1 MERIKERDDIMRDE
15 RSFERNNAEVNG
27 ENTIEGAG
35 RTIEDKTA
43 LSDFD
48 TIAES
53 ISNKIDEDAADV
65 MEEAIKEI
73 AADSAETG
81 AQGTANRASASA
93 NTDNS
98 YGTDAKRNFSGSED
112 TAMHNSANPGSRT
125 DKDGVSGT
133 MPPEQNNGNINAGGS
148 IPNSAV
154 NNGWNYNQQYYG
166 NAQGYMQQGQY
177 QQGYNYN
184 MPPYRQQNGYNGTQ
198 GAQPGGVY
206 NQQMYNM
213 PQNPYG
219 YGQYGYYAPPYYQ
232 QNVPGGGYNNYG
244 QYPQRPPQNGMN
256 NGQAAP
262 YGANNPQAQTS
273 GKNSSGNGMTGGAG
287 QANQNGQ
294 YSPNYQQSGWYNN
307 YGGYN
312 QNVPP
317 YYGYQYPY
325 QPYGNY
331 NQAYGAGYNAN
342 AARAASANR
351 TIAQRGKVKKQKPK
365 NVGLRV
371 FVCILAVVI
380 LAGITLTGAY
390 FVLSPIDEN
399 VLDNPPVS
407 SYSTGSSRIEASAPS
422 DFSGGQSVDVPIN
435 SLPEAEQMSTSEI
448 AEKIMPSVVG
458 IVTYS
463 PDSAS
468 ATSLATGIII
478 TEDGYIATNDH
489 IYDGIPNA
497 EFVVITSDNKRYDAD
512 FVAGDSRSDLAVLK
526 MKNASGLKCAEFG
539 DSDNVKVGEE
549 VVVIGNPY
557 SMTLSGSVTKGI
569 ISATNRRIT
578 GNSTYTMKLIQ
589 TDAAI
594 NPGNSGGPLV
604 NSYGQII
611 GINSSKIQQTGY
623 EGIGFA
629 IPSATVKT
637 TVESLIEHGYVVDRA
652 KLGITFQVIDFLAA
666 ERNNLPQGL
675 YVLSVSQESGLSEKI
690 YESEII
696 THLDGV
702 SLSETVDF
710 MDIIEAKKP
719 GDTLTIRVYNSST
732 NMYRDVEAVLT
743 EDRGTSSYKSTY

>member
-1 MERIKERDDIMRDE
+1 MERIKERDDIMHDE
-15 RSFERNNAEVNG
+15 KSFERENAEVNG
-27 ENTIEGAG
+27 ENMMEGAG
-35 RTIEDKTA
+35 ETIEDKTDVP
-43 LSDFD
+43 DFD
-48 TIAES
+48 AIAES

-73 AADSAETG
+73 AVDSAESN
-81 AQGTANRASASA
+81 QSDTANRAFASESTA
-93 NTDNS
+93 DVYST
-98 YGTDAKRNFSGSED
+98 GTKRAFSDSKNPD
-112 TAMHNSANPGSRT
+112 IYNSANPGSRA
-125 DKDGVSGT
+125 DKSDMHGT
-133 MPPEQNNGNINAGGS
+133 MPMGQNSGNINAYGS
-148 IPNSAV
+148 VPNSAV
-154 NNGWNYNQQYYG
+154 RSGWNYNQQYYG
-166 NAQGYMQQGQY
+166 NGPGHIQQGQY

-184 MPPYRQQNGYNGTQ
+184 VPPYGQHNGYNGTQ
-198 GAQPGGVY
+198 GAQSGGVY

-213 PQNPYG
+213 PQNQYG

-232 QNVPGGGYNNYG
+232 QNMPDGYNNYG
-244 QYPQRPPQNGMN
+244 QYIQRPPQNAMN
-256 NGQAAP
+256 NGPAVP
-262 YGANNPQAQTS
+262 YSVNNPQGQTS
-273 GKNSSGNGMTGGAG
+273 GKNSYGNGTATGAG

-325 QPYGNY
+325 QQYGNY
-331 NQAYGAGYNAN
+331 NQACGAGYNSDAVRP
-342 AARAASANR
+342 APSNR
-351 TIAQRGKVKKQKPK
+351 STAQRGKVKKQKPK

-371 FVCILAVVI
+371 FVCILSLVI
-380 LAGITLTGAY
+380 LAGTVLTGLYIA
-390 FVLSPIDEN
+390 FSNRDDSVLEN
-399 VLDNPPVS
+399 NPSTS
-407 SYSTGSSRIEASAPS
+407 SYSTGGSRLEASAPS
-422 DFSGGQSVDVPIN
+422 DFSGGQNVDVPIN
-435 SLPEAEQMSTSEI
+435 SLPETEQMTTSEI

-463 PDSAS
+463 LDGSS

-478 TEDGYIATNDH
+478 TQDGYIVTNDH

-497 EFVVITSDNKRYDAD
+497 EFAVITSDNKRYDAD

-526 MKNASGLKCAEFG
+526 MENASGLKCAEFG
-539 DSDNVKVGEE
+539 DSDKVKVGEE

-569 ISATNRRIT
+569 ISATDRRVT

-637 TVESLIEHGYVVDRA
+637 TVESLIEHGYVTDRA
-652 KLGITFQVIDFLAA
+652 KLGITFQVIDFITA
-666 ERNNLPQGL
+666 EQNQIPQGL
-675 YVLSVSQESGLSEKI
+675 YVLSVSQESGLSE
-690 YESEII
+690 EIHEGEVI

-702 SLSETVDF
+702 SLSETSDF
-710 MDIIEAKKP
+710 MDIIESKKP
-719 GDTLTIRVYNSST
+719 GDALVIEVYNFSSGT
-732 NMYRDVEAVLT
+732 SRDVNAILT
-743 EDRGTSSYKSTY
+743 EDRGTSSYKTAY